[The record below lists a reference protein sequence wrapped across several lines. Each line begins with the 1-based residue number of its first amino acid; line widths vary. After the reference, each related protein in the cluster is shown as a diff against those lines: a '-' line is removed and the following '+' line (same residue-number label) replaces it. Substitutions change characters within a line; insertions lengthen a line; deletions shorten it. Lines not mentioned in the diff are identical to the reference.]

1 MNKIQL
7 DPPKDVIEDHKVWE
21 GFQYKFMLTGDLY
34 NYAPFFEKIC
44 YKVCKSA
51 LKEMVTVV
59 EVRHIF
65 GMVFDDDHKPITLK
79 DEIAIF
85 QRV

>member
-51 LKEMVTVV
+51 LIRGFVLFNVL
-59 EVRHIF
+59 IF
-65 GMVFDDDHKPITLK
+65 CLEDI
-79 DEIAIF
+79 
-85 QRV
+85 